1 MDREQFASYRIAVRA
16 NDNGT
21 PELSSNA
28 TVIVRVIDKNDN
40 EPVFK
45 NSKYSFNVSEDAVVK
60 TTIGQVVAKD
70 KDEGSNGQVVYSII
84 GGNINTA

>member
-1 MDREQFASYRIAVRA
+1 MVRA
-16 NDNGT
+16 KDSGT

-45 NSKYSFNVSEDAVVK
+45 KSKYSFNVSEDVAVK
-60 TTIGQVVAKD
+60 TNIGQVVATD
-70 KDEGSNGQVVYSII
+70 KDEGSNGRVVYSII
-84 GGNINTA
+84 EGNINAA

>member
-1 MDREQFASYRIAVRA
+1 MVRA
-16 NDNGT
+16 KDSGT

-45 NSKYSFNVSEDAVVK
+45 KSKYSFNVSEDVAVK
-60 TTIGQVVAKD
+60 TNIGQVVATD
-70 KDEGSNGQVVYSII
+70 KDEGSNGRVVYSII
-84 GGNINTA
+84 GGNINAA